1 MYLCENFLVF
11 ESMLSMKRLMK
22 NEFMNDIQMKADFEL
37 AKRLYFDYGG
47 SMLTHI
53 SGPNFEF
60 RTYTKFEKSDLET
73 LTDNINK
80 QTKKLKFKVNQPEK
94 KSNLKEFNWNITAQI
109 K

>member
-11 ESMLSMKRLMK
+11 ESMLSMKKLMK
-22 NEFMNDIQMKADFEL
+22 NEFMNDIQLKVDFEL

-60 RTYTKFEKSDLET
+60 RTYTKFEKSELET
-73 LTDNINK
+73 LTKRIN
-80 QTKKLKFKVNQPEK
+80 QSTKKMKFKINQPDK
-94 KSNLKEFNWNITAQI
+94 ISNLKEYCWDVVAKII
-109 K
+109 